1 MQIPRVRK
9 TYRNIKRYRQIF
21 AVLLKYGFE
30 DIVERLKLDT
40 FVKIGRK
47 FLRRSRSASK
57 IEQLT
62 TAQRLRMALA
72 ELGPTFIKLGQIL
85 STRPDLIPFDYVK
98 ELEKLQDKVP
108 PFPQDEVSRCF
119 SSSLNCGLDEIFLDF
134 EMKPIAAASIAQ
146 VHRATLLNGTKVAVK
161 IQRPNIQRSIETDI
175 SILFDFAGILE
186 KYFPESELYNPRGI
200 VKEFAKTIRA
210 ELDFIREGRNID
222 RFRNNFKGDATL
234 HIPEV
239 YWEATTHT
247 ILTMEFIDGAKVSEI
262 DFSRRSDLDAKVI
275 ARNGALSTL
284 KMIFEHG
291 LFHADPHPGN
301 IFVLP
306 KNIIAPIDF
315 GMVGR
320 LDEQTKNYLRSLLLA
335 IVEKDIDK
343 IIRIFIDAEVLDD
356 MRDTRSL
363 RLDLNDFIEAY
374 YGVPLYQ
381 LEIEK
386 LLNDLIDVLRQ
397 HRIGLLTDVVLMA
410 KALATIEG
418 VGRTLDPQFNLMTL
432 VEPYVQQLI
441 LRPFLPKKQLKDLK
455 QTIEDTDALL
465 KVLPSELRF
474 ILRRIKKG
482 KISFIFEHQG
492 LDRLITELDKSSN
505 RLAFSLI
512 IAALIIGSSI
522 IVFSNKGP
530 YIFGLSVFGLL
541 GYVIAA
547 MLGLWLVIA
556 ILRSGKM

>member
-1 MQIPRVRK
+1 MQVPRVRK

-40 FVKIGRK
+40 FVKFGRK
-47 FLRRSRSASK
+47 FLRKSRAATK
-57 IEQLT
+57 IENLT

-72 ELGPTFIKLGQIL
+72 ELGPTFIKLGQVL
-85 STRPDLIPFDYVK
+85 STRPDLVPYQYVK

-108 PFPQDEVSRCF
+108 PFSWDEVQKSF
-119 SSSLNCGLDEIFLDF
+119 KSELENSISDLFLDF
-134 EMKPIAAASIAQ
+134 EKKPIAAASIAQ
-146 VHRATLLNGTKVAVK
+146 VHKATLHSGQKVAVK
-161 IQRPNIQRSIETDI
+161 IRRPNIRRTIETDI
-175 SILFDFAGILE
+175 SILFDIAGILE

-222 RFRNNFKGDATL
+222 RFRNNFKKDSTL
-234 HIPEV
+234 YFPEV
-239 YWEATTHT
+239 FWDATTHN
-247 ILTMEFIDGAKVSEI
+247 ILTMEYIDGVKVSEI
-262 DFSRRSDLDAKVI
+262 DFSRRHDLDPKVI
-275 ARNGALSTL
+275 ARNGALATL
-284 KMIFEHG
+284 TMIFEHG

-301 IFVLP
+301 IFVLRD
-306 KNIIAPIDF
+306 NILAPIDF

-320 LDEQTKNYLRSLLLA
+320 LDEQTKTYLRNLLQAL
-335 IVEKDIDK
+335 VEKDIDK
-343 IIRIFIDAEVLDD
+343 IIKIFIDAEVLDE
-356 MRDTRSL
+356 MRDTRAL
-363 RLDLNDFIEAY
+363 RLDLYDFIESY

-386 LLNDLIDVLRQ
+386 LLNDLIEVLRQ

-410 KALATIEG
+410 KALATVESI
-418 VGRTLDPQFNLMTL
+418 GRNLDPEFNLMTL
-432 VEPYVQQLI
+432 VEPYVQQLMI
-441 LRPFLPKKQLKDLK
+441 QPILPKKQLKEIK
-455 QTIEDTDALL
+455 QAIQDMDALL
-465 KVLPSELRF
+465 KVLPGELRY
-474 ILRRIKKG
+474 ILRRVKKG
-482 KISFIFEHQG
+482 KISFIFEHKG
-492 LDRLITELDKSSN
+492 LDHLITELDKSSN

-522 IVFSNKGP
+522 MVFSDKGP
-530 YIFGLSVFGLL
+530 YLFGISIFGIL

-547 MLGLWLVIA
+547 ILGLWLVVA

>member
-1 MQIPRVRK
+1 MQVPRVRK

-40 FVKIGRK
+40 FVKFGRK
-47 FLRRSRSASK
+47 FLRKSRASTK
-57 IEQLT
+57 IENLT

-72 ELGPTFIKLGQIL
+72 ELGPTFIKLGQVL
-85 STRPDLIPFDYVK
+85 STRPDLVPYQYVK

-108 PFPQDEVSRCF
+108 PFSWDEVQKSF
-119 SSSLNCGLDEIFLDF
+119 KSELEHSISDLFLDF
-134 EMKPIAAASIAQ
+134 EKKPIAAASIAQ
-146 VHRATLLNGTKVAVK
+146 VHKATLHTGQKVAVK
-161 IQRPNIQRSIETDI
+161 IRRPNIRRTIETDI
-175 SILFDFAGILE
+175 SILFDIAGILE

-222 RFRNNFKGDATL
+222 RFRNNFKKDPTL
-234 HIPEV
+234 YFPEV
-239 YWEATTHT
+239 FWDATTHN
-247 ILTMEFIDGAKVSEI
+247 ILTMEYIDGVKISEI
-262 DFSRRSDLDAKVI
+262 DFSRRDDLDPKVI
-275 ARNGALSTL
+275 ARNGALATL
-284 KMIFEHG
+284 TMIFEHG

-301 IFVLP
+301 IFVLRN
-306 KNIIAPIDF
+306 NILAPIDF

-320 LDEQTKNYLRSLLLA
+320 LDEQTKTYLRNLLQAL
-335 IVEKDIDK
+335 VEKDIDK
-343 IIRIFIDAEVLDD
+343 IIKIFIDAEVLDE
-356 MRDTRSL
+356 MRDTRAL
-363 RLDLNDFIEAY
+363 RLDLYDFIESY

-386 LLNDLIDVLRQ
+386 LLNDLIEVLRQ

-410 KALATIEG
+410 KALATVESI
-418 VGRTLDPQFNLMTL
+418 GRNLDPEFNLMTL
-432 VEPYVQQLI
+432 VEPYVQQLMI
-441 LRPFLPKKQLKDLK
+441 QPILPKKQLKEIK
-455 QTIEDTDALL
+455 QAIQDMDALL
-465 KVLPSELRF
+465 KVLPGELRY
-474 ILRRIKKG
+474 ILRRVKKG

-492 LDRLITELDKSSN
+492 LDHLITELDKSSN

-512 IAALIIGSSI
+512 IASLIIGSSI
-522 IVFSNKGP
+522 IVFSDKGP
-530 YIFGLSVFGLL
+530 FVFGISIFGIL

-547 MLGLWLVIA
+547 ILGLWLVVA

>member
-1 MQIPRVRK
+1 MQVPRVRK

-30 DIVERLKLDT
+30 DVVERLKLDS
-40 FVKIGRK
+40 FVKFGRK
-47 FLRRSRSASK
+47 FLRKSRSADK
-57 IEQLT
+57 IKNLT

-85 STRPDLIPFDYVK
+85 STRPDLIPFQYVK
-98 ELEKLQDKVP
+98 ELEKLQDNVP
-108 PFPQDEVSRCF
+108 PFSQDEVKKCF
-119 SSSLNCGLDEIFLDF
+119 ATQFNCTIPNIFLDF
-134 EMKPIAAASIAQ
+134 EDEPIAAASIAQ
-146 VHRATLLNGTKVAVK
+146 VHRATLPSGQKVAVK
-161 IQRPNIQRSIETDI
+161 IQRPNIKRTIETDI
-175 SILFDFAGILE
+175 SILFDIAGILE

-222 RFRNNFKGDATL
+222 HFQNNFKQDSTL
-234 HIPEV
+234 HFPEV
-239 YWEATTHT
+239 YWETTTHN
-247 ILTMEFIDGAKVSEI
+247 ILTMEFIDGVKISEI
-262 DFSRRSDLDAKVI
+262 DFSQRNDLDAKII

-306 KNIIAPIDF
+306 ENILAPIDF

-320 LDEQTKNYLRSLLLA
+320 LDDQTKNYLRNLLLA
-335 IVEKDIDK
+335 IVERDVDK
-343 IIRIFIDAEVLDD
+343 IIRIFIDAEVLDE
-356 MRDTRSL
+356 MSDTRSL
-363 RLDLNDFIEAY
+363 RLDLNDFIESY
-374 YGVPLYQ
+374 YGLPLYQ

-386 LLNDLIDVLRQ
+386 LLSDLIDVLRR

-410 KALATIEG
+410 KALATVEG
-418 VGRTLDPQFNLMTL
+418 VGRKLDPEFNLITL
-432 VEPYVQQLI
+432 VEPYVQQLM
-441 LRPFLPKKQLKDLK
+441 LQPFLPKKQLKELK
-455 QTIEDTDALL
+455 QTIEDTGALL
-465 KVLPSELRF
+465 KVLPGELRY

-482 KISFIFEHQG
+482 KISFIFEHRG
-492 LDRLITELDKSSN
+492 LDRLIMELDKSSN

-522 IVFSNKGP
+522 IVFSDKGP
-530 YIFGLSVFGLL
+530 NIFGFSVFGLI

-547 MLGLWLVIA
+547 ILGLWLVIA
-556 ILRSGKM
+556 ILRSGKL

>member
-1 MQIPRVRK
+1 MQVPRVRK

-40 FVKIGRK
+40 FVKFGRK
-47 FLRRSRSASK
+47 FLRKSRASTK
-57 IEQLT
+57 IENLS

-72 ELGPTFIKLGQIL
+72 ELGPTFIKLGQVL
-85 STRPDLIPFDYVK
+85 STRPDLVPYQYVK

-108 PFPQDEVSRCF
+108 PFSWDEVQKSF
-119 SSSLNCGLDEIFLDF
+119 KSELEHSISDLFLDF
-134 EMKPIAAASIAQ
+134 EKKPIAAASIAQ
-146 VHRATLLNGTKVAVK
+146 VHKATLHTGQQVAVK
-161 IQRPNIQRSIETDI
+161 IRRPNIRRTIETDI
-175 SILFDFAGILE
+175 SILFDIAGILE

-222 RFRNNFKGDATL
+222 RFRNNFKKDPTL
-234 HIPEV
+234 YFPEV
-239 YWEATTHT
+239 YWDATTHN
-247 ILTMEFIDGAKVSEI
+247 ILTMEYIDGVKVSEI
-262 DFSRRSDLDAKVI
+262 DFSRRDDLNPKVI
-275 ARNGALSTL
+275 ARNGALATL
-284 KMIFEHG
+284 TMIFEHG

-301 IFVLP
+301 IFVLRD
-306 KNIIAPIDF
+306 NILAPIDF

-320 LDEQTKNYLRSLLLA
+320 LDEQTKTYLRNLLQAL
-335 IVEKDIDK
+335 VEKDIDK
-343 IIRIFIDAEVLDD
+343 IIKIFIDAEVLDEI
-356 MRDTRSL
+356 RDTRAL
-363 RLDLNDFIEAY
+363 RLDLYDFIESY

-386 LLNDLIDVLRQ
+386 LLNDLIEVLRQ

-410 KALATIEG
+410 KALATVESI
-418 VGRTLDPQFNLMTL
+418 GRNLDPEFNLMTL
-432 VEPYVQQLI
+432 VEPYVQQLMI
-441 LRPFLPKKQLKDLK
+441 QPILPKKQLKEIK
-455 QTIEDTDALL
+455 QAIQDMDALL
-465 KVLPSELRF
+465 KVLPGELRY
-474 ILRRIKKG
+474 ILRRVKKG

-492 LDRLITELDKSSN
+492 LDHLITELDKSSN

-512 IAALIIGSSI
+512 IASLIIGSSI
-522 IVFSNKGP
+522 IVFSDKGP
-530 YIFGLSVFGLL
+530 FIFGISIFGIL

-547 MLGLWLVIA
+547 ILGLWLVVA